1 MGFFGKIKQKLGIG
15 TVSVKVSGPATFNV
29 SDSEIK
35 GTVTVTGKSDQVI
48 ESVKIE
54 FEENYTTGRGD
65 DKETKEIKL
74 GEVKLPG
81 FEIKTG
87 EVKTIDFSV
96 PFTYSKSSN
105 EQMAEKGGLV
115 GGLGKMG
122 SFVGGEK
129 STFQLTATV
138 DVKGAA
144 LDPNDI
150 VEVVRSKN

>member
-15 TVSVKVSGPATFNV
+15 TVSVKVNGPAGFNV
-29 SDSEIK
+29 SDPEIT
-35 GTVTVTGKSDQVI
+35 GSVVVTGKSDQII

-54 FEENYTTGRGD
+54 FEEQYTTGTGD
-65 DKETKEIKL
+65 NKETKEIKL
-74 GEVKLPG
+74 GEKTLPG

-87 EVKTIDFSV
+87 EVKTIEFSV

-105 EQMAEKGGLV
+105 EQMAEKGGV
-115 GGLGKMG
+115 IGGLGKIG

-129 STFQLTATV
+129 STFQITATV

-144 LDPNDI
+144 LDPNDV
-150 VEVVRSKN
+150 VEVKRNKN